1 MTSAVLTP
9 FARTAARQS
18 GGSRWRKR
26 LLPVGDISYKGRRLS
41 FTRDYLQ
48 GLASAFGQRA
58 YDQVPFQ
65 LAGDENKHTNDVE
78 RFGGQVETMDLG
90 QDGEEPG
97 LWVTLATTERG
108 GRVLAEN
115 PALGVSARIVE
126 DYDRSDGKFF
136 PAAIQHV
143 LGTLDPR
150 IPGLGGWRA
159 VEAANDVDITIDLSG
174 AEFAGEGT
182 GDMPELTEEQKRERL
197 AALLAIDPADLD
209 QLVASLHANDG
220 APAGAGDGDGTELT
234 DEELEEIT
242 AAAERLDAQGLLGD
256 GDGNPATGQR
266 QPEPAGAFSNADA
279 VLALELSNARADQN
293 ALELAEVRG
302 YLDNERF
309 LAERRGFAEDHG
321 IPPYITDF
329 ARPLLE
335 GNGHTVDLANGTSV
349 DAGQIVR
356 KVLTEVGKL
365 GKLLDLGMELGS
377 PLDEPDQVRVGEQAR
392 DSFVTDFKRQTG
404 IG

>member
-9 FARTAARQS
+9 FARTAAQPA

-26 LLPVGDISYKGRRLS
+26 LLPVGEIDYKGRRLA

-48 GLASAFGQRA
+48 GLATAFGARA

-78 RFGGQVETMDLG
+78 RFGGQIEAMVLG
-90 QDGEEPG
+90 QRGEEPG
-97 LWVTLATTERG
+97 LWITLATTESG
-108 GRVLAEN
+108 GKVLSDN

-126 DYDRSDGKFF
+126 DYARSDGKFF

-182 GDMPELTEEQKRERL
+182 GEMPELTEDQKRERL
-197 AALLAIDPADLD
+197 AKLLAIDPADLD
-209 QLVASLHANDG
+209 ELVAGLHVEDGG
-220 APAGAGDGDGTELT
+220 APAQAQTDDGGELS
-234 DEELEEIT
+234 DEELEELT
-242 AAAERLDAQGLLGD
+242 RAAEALDAQGLLSEGE
-256 GDGNPATGQR
+256 PEGQQ
-266 QPEPAGAFSNADA
+266 QPEPAGAFSNSDA
-279 VLALELSNARADQN
+279 ILALELSNARADQN

-335 GNGHTVDLANGTSV
+335 GTGHTVDLANGTAV
-349 DAGQIVR
+349 DAGAIMR
-356 KVLTEVGKL
+356 KVLTEFGKL
-365 GKLLDLGMELGS
+365 GKLLDMGMEMGS
-377 PLDEPDQVRVGEQAR
+377 PLDEPDQQRVGQQAR
-392 DSFVTDFKRQTG
+392 DDFVDRFKIQTG
-404 IG
+404 LG